1 MTRNYQH
8 WKIDFL
14 KLNNKKIWEDFIE
27 KDENQKSKNFHTVN
41 ASTNKTE
48 SKNQKNAITIVEP
61 IKYGSF
67 KNIEI
72 TLVKIEIKTGRT
84 HQIRAQ
90 AALHNHPLL
99 GDTAYNGIK
108 IDQNQDFFLHAQ
120 TLILPKTNDY
130 LLKDIK
136 MEQKIEAHLP
146 KNFENFISVYF

>member
-1 MTRNYQH
+1 
-8 WKIDFL
+8 
-14 KLNNKKIWEDFIE
+14 
-27 KDENQKSKNFHTVN
+27 
-41 ASTNKTE
+41 
-48 SKNQKNAITIVEP
+48 P

-67 KNIEI
+67 KNIEL
-72 TLVKIEIKTGRT
+72 TLVKIEINTGRT

-120 TLILPKTNDY
+120 TLILPKNNLY
-130 LLKDIK
+130 NLNNN
-136 MEQKIEAHLP
+136 KIEQIIEANLP